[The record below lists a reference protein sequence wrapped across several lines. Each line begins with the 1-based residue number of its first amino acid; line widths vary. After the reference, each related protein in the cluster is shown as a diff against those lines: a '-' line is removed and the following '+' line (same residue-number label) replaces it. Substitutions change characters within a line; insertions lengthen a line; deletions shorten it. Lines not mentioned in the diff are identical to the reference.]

1 MALYDN
7 AVDQVKGMRQPDLV
21 VFRLAEVSSL
31 SNGRAYVQFY
41 GESSASTKL
50 YPYIEGYKPTV
61 GDKVLMI
68 AQGDT
73 FIIAG
78 KISKDN
84 ITDNYYLL
92 KSAADALYLTEAQAD
107 EKYQPKGTTKVR
119 RIYSSDADNAAT
131 LGFYQDGN
139 NQWYIS
145 GWKDMS
151 QGTKIDLGR
160 ADSAGN
166 RFGGIYCDTLG
177 NAASGTAIQTLNVKN
192 TNTYGDIT
200 PATNKGTD
208 IGTSAKQIGTAY
220 IDIVQGNEQHLS
232 SVYFGSGKTRGLV
245 WDNTNGRLNLPT
257 GTTFSIG
264 SGTSNQLNNVY
275 AKQFYQNGTAIS
287 TSDKR
292 KKTGIK
298 GITKKYVEFFR
309 KLRPV
314 LFRFKDGESGRLH
327 SGFIAQEV
335 EQAAEEA
342 GIESKDLAFLCI
354 DKDGNYGLR
363 YEELIA
369 LQTQI
374 IQDLLVRVE
383 ILEGRSKT

>member
-7 AVDQVKGMRQPDLV
+7 AVDQVKGMRQQDLV
-21 VFRLAEVSSL
+21 AFRLAEVSSL

-50 YPYIEGYKPTV
+50 YPFIEGYKPAV

-84 ITDNYYLL
+84 ITNNYYLT
-92 KSAADALYLTEAQAD
+92 KDEGDDTYLTEAEAD
-107 EKYQPKGTTKVR
+107 EKYEPKGTGYPTQLRNSKYYFGFTSANDGELLSYALNGSPTPVR
-119 RIYSSDADNAAT
+119 AS
-131 LGFYQDGN
+131 
-139 NQWYIS
+139 
-145 GWKDMS
+145 
-151 QGTKIDLGR
+151 
-160 ADSAGN
+160 
-166 RFGGIYCDTLG
+166 LG
-177 NAASGTAIQTLNVKN
+177 NSANPFTLYTDGIDIRSSGHIIPYVQEASDVGSTSKRMRAGYFKQLGDASSSYSIQTLNVKN
-192 TNTYGDIT
+192 TKYYGDGA
-200 PATNKGTD
+200 PDQSDAVDLG
-208 IGTSAKQIGTAY
+208 S
-220 IDIVQGNEQHLS
+220 
-232 SVYFGSGKTRGLV
+232 SGKR
-245 WDNTNGRLNLPT
+245 
-257 GTTFSIG
+257 FK
-264 SGTSNQLNNVY
+264 NVY

-314 LFRFKDGESGRLH
+314 LFKFKDGDSGRLH

-354 DKDGNYGLR
+354 DENGNYGLR

>member
-84 ITDNYYLL
+84 ITDNYYLT
-92 KSAADALYLTEAQAD
+92 KGAADSTYLTEAAAD
-107 EKYQPKGTTKVR
+107 ERYEPKGTSNYPTQLRNSKYWFGFNSANDGEILSYTLSGSGTPVR
-119 RIYSSDADNAAT
+119 AS
-131 LGFYQDGN
+131 
-139 NQWYIS
+139 
-145 GWKDMS
+145 
-151 QGTKIDLGR
+151 
-160 ADSAGN
+160 
-166 RFGGIYCDTLG
+166 LG
-177 NAASGTAIQTLNVKN
+177 NSANPFTLYTDGIDIRSSGSIIPYVQEASDIGSTSKRMRAGYFKQLGDASLSYSIQTLNFRN
-192 TNTYGDIT
+192 ATAYGDT
-200 PATNKGTD
+200 LPDQTNSRN
-208 IGTSAKQIGTAY
+208 IGQNGKQ
-220 IDIVQGNEQHLS
+220 
-232 SVYFGSGKTRGLV
+232 F
-245 WDNTNGRLNLPT
+245 
-257 GTTFSIG
+257 
-264 SGTSNQLNNVY
+264 NNVY

-298 GITKKYVEFFR
+298 SITKKYVDFFR

-354 DKDGNYGLR
+354 DQDGNYGLR

>member
-84 ITDNYYLL
+84 ITDNYYLT
-92 KSAADALYLTEAQAD
+92 KGAADSTYLTEAQAD
-107 EKYQPKGTTKVR
+107 EKYEPIGGADPYRLVKGNYHFWLT
-119 RIYSSDADNAAT
+119 SDGCLKGNQQVSPYKAVT
-131 LGFYQDGN
+131 LGESGTLPFGQVFTEGITLGSGGKILAYSN
-139 NQWYIS
+139 NS
-145 GWKDMS
+145 E
-151 QGTKIDLGR
+151 LG
-160 ADSAGN
+160 STSKLFKYGY
-166 RFGGIYCDTLG
+166 FDTLG
-177 NAASGTAIQTLNVKN
+177 DPAIGTCIQQLNARNMTIYGTSIAVNN
-192 TNTYGDIT
+192 TNSV
-200 PATNKGTD
+200 NV
-208 IGTSAKQIGTAY
+208 GTSSK
-220 IDIVQGNEQHLS
+220 
-232 SVYFGSGKTRGLV
+232 
-245 WDNTNGRLNLPT
+245 
-257 GTTFSIG
+257 
-264 SGTSNQLNNVY
+264 QLNNVY

-335 EQAAEEA
+335 EQAAGEA

-354 DKDGNYGLR
+354 DQDGNYGLR

>member
-1 MALYDN
+1 MIYESAI
-7 AVDQVKGMRQPDLV
+7 DQVKGLKGENAV

-41 GESSASTKL
+41 GESAASTKL

-84 ITDNYYLL
+84 VTNNYYLT
-92 KSAADALYLTEAQAD
+92 KGDADSTFLTEAQAD
-107 EKYQPKGTTKVR
+107 ARYAP
-119 RIYSSDADNAAT
+119 
-131 LGFYQDGN
+131 
-139 NQWYIS
+139 IS
-145 GWKDMS
+145 GEDVHTIKNGNSYFGYASTS
-151 QGTKIDLGR
+151 QTAYVIGFANSSGTHLDLGQN
-160 ADSAGN
+160 SANN
-166 RFGGIYCDTLG
+166 RFGYGYFDGLG
-177 NAASGTAIQTLNVKN
+177 GDSSAKAIGQLNVKDITIYGTSVSVN
-192 TNTYGDIT
+192 TN
-200 PATNKGTD
+200 NSVNV
-208 IGTSAKQIGTAY
+208 GTSSK
-220 IDIVQGNEQHLS
+220 
-232 SVYFGSGKTRGLV
+232 
-245 WDNTNGRLNLPT
+245 
-257 GTTFSIG
+257 
-264 SGTSNQLNNVY
+264 QLNNVY

-298 GITKKYVEFFR
+298 GITKKYIDFFR

-354 DKDGNYGLR
+354 DEEGNYGLR